1 MPDNLVLIVG
11 AGPTGL
17 VFAIELARRGVP
29 FHLIDRHPQPLA
41 WDRATVMKSRSLEVF
56 AALGLAD
63 AFVQRGRILRG
74 VNLFA
79 GDAQVASF
87 GFHGLDSPFP
97 FILDIP
103 EHQTE
108 LILTQRLEQLG
119 GRVQRGVEFVGLDQ
133 RELGVQARLRSLH
146 DGERTLE
153 AGWVVGTDGIHSG
166 VREAIGDEF
175 EGHDNPTPYGGWSTR
190 IYRAGI
196 QATSRSSSSNRRR

>member
-1 MPDNLVLIVG
+1 MPDNPVLIVG

-17 VFAIELARRGVP
+17 VFAIELERRGVP

-87 GFHGLDSPFP
+87 RFHGLDSPSP
-97 FILDIP
+97 SSSTSP
-103 EHQTE
+103 
-108 LILTQRLEQLG
+108 
-119 GRVQRGVEFVGLDQ
+119 
-133 RELGVQARLRSLH
+133 
-146 DGERTLE
+146 
-153 AGWVVGTDGIHSG
+153 
-166 VREAIGDEF
+166 
-175 EGHDNPTPYGGWSTR
+175 STR
-190 IYRAGI
+190 P
-196 QATSRSSSSNRRR
+196 SSS